1 MQQITRPIEQISQPQ
16 LASPQ
21 FKANPYP
28 FYAQLRAEAP
38 VYRAQLSRRQSVWLV
53 SRYSD
58 VLTVLKD
65 ERFGKDRFK
74 VMTAEQQANMPWM
87 PSMMRPLA
95 RNMLDLDAP
104 DHTRLRGL
112 VHKAFT
118 PRLVEQL
125 RERIQRLCDE
135 LLQAVQANRQM
146 DLIREYA
153 LPLPVTIIAEM
164 LGIPPKDRNRFQR
177 WSSHIVAVSS
187 SSDVLRA
194 LPSIWLFIRYLR
206 KFFQQR
212 RADPQDDLTTALL
225 EAEEAGDRLS
235 EDELLAM
242 VFLLLIAGHE
252 TTVNLIASGTLAL
265 CQHPEQMAVLRD
277 DPGLIKPAIE
287 ELLRYTSPVD
297 VATERFVREDVTIG
311 GVTIARGE
319 QVLSVLG
326 SANRDEQQFER
337 PDCLI
342 LSREPNRHLAFGQG
356 IHYCLG
362 APLARLEGQIAINT
376 LLHRLPGLRL
386 AVVPETLRWRRG
398 LFIRGLEALP
408 VAF

>member
-1 MQQITRPIEQISQPQ
+1 MTHPTQQLAQPQ
-16 LASPQ
+16 LASPK
-21 FKANPYP
+21 FKANPHP

-38 VYRAQLSRRQSVWLV
+38 VYQAHLSRRQSVWLV

-65 ERFGKDRFK
+65 ERFSKDRFRA
-74 VMTAEQQANMPWM
+74 TTPEQQAKMPWM
-87 PSMMRPLA
+87 PSMLRPLA
-95 RNMLDLDAP
+95 RNMLDLDPP

-125 RERIQRLCDE
+125 RERIQRLCDD
-135 LLQAVQANRQM
+135 LLQAAQKRGRM
-146 DLIREYA
+146 DLVRDYA

-164 LGIPPKDRNRFQR
+164 LGIPPKDRNKFSR
-177 WSSHIVAVSS
+177 WSGSIVSIASN
-187 SSDVLRA
+187 SDVFRA
-194 LPSIWLFIRYLR
+194 LPPLWLFMRYLR
-206 KFFQQR
+206 AFFKQR

-225 EAEEAGDRLS
+225 QAEEAGDRLS

-242 VFLLLIAGHE
+242 IFLLLIAGHE

-265 CQHPEQMAVLRD
+265 LQNPDQMAMLCV
-277 DPGLIKPAIE
+277 DPSLIKPAIE

-297 VATERFVREDVTIG
+297 IATERFAREEVTIG
-311 GVTIARGE
+311 GVTISRGE
-319 QVLSVLG
+319 QVLALLG
-326 SANRDEQQFER
+326 SANRDEQQFEQ
-337 PDCLI
+337 PDRLI
-342 LSREPNRHLAFGQG
+342 LTREPNRHLAFGQG
-356 IHYCLG
+356 IHYCVG

-376 LLHRLPGLRL
+376 LLHRLPDLRL
-386 AVVPETLRWRRG
+386 AAGPETLRWRRG
-398 LFIRGLEALP
+398 LFVRGLEALP